1 MWARK
6 RQSGVL
12 RSQPDEELQV
22 SGKGSAQRTL
32 ADWSLYGAGRCWQ
45 WPSWAADS
53 WPEAVGNTGDVLRG
67 RSARTLKILDWNT
80 CIVNKHVYNTGN
92 RLRV

>member
-1 MWARK
+1 MRARK

-22 SGKGSAQRTL
+22 SGEGTAQRTM
-32 ADWSLYGAGRCWQ
+32 ADWSQYGAGRSWQ
-45 WPSWAADS
+45 WPSWAANS

-67 RSARTLKILDWNT
+67 RSARRLKILDWNT
-80 CIVNKHVYNTGN
+80 CIVNKHVNNTGN
-92 RLRV
+92 RLTV

>member
-1 MWARK
+1 MRARK

-22 SGKGSAQRTL
+22 SGEGSAQRTL

-45 WPSWAADS
+45 WPS
-53 WPEAVGNTGDVLRG
+53 
-67 RSARTLKILDWNT
+67 
-80 CIVNKHVYNTGN
+80 
-92 RLRV
+92 